1 MPTITASK
9 SMIAWPFDINGQGHQ
24 PLAADTAPPGGRA
37 GSEGIPLR
45 HLIFVLLMFCAA
57 CGAQAAESPITIN
70 DLTARADAG
79 DRTAMRALAEAYY
92 AGQDGAEQD
101 FVKAADWY
109 RRLAK
114 TGDPRAQT
122 SLGLMYARGYGVAKN
137 LAEAHR
143 WWNFAAAQNDPGA
156 QYNLGLTY
164 VQGEGVEADP
174 ARAARWFREAA
185 RRGHVQAQYNLA
197 LLLHAGKGITRNPQ
211 EAYFWVRVAAL
222 QGDEYAERNLAALA
236 AGLSGAQKQEAES
249 RAAEWVKQFRKQLPQ

>member
-1 MPTITASK
+1 MPTTTVSK
-9 SMIAWPFDINGQGHQ
+9 SM
-24 PLAADTAPPGGRA
+24 
-37 GSEGIPLR
+37 SVSPLR
-45 HLIFVLLMFCAA
+45 LIALLMFCAA
-57 CGAQAAESPITIN
+57 CSAIAAEPQITITE
-70 DLTARADAG
+70 LTLRADAG

-101 FVKAADWY
+101 FTKAADWY

-137 LAEAHR
+137 LSEAHR

-164 VQGEGVEADP
+164 IQGQGVATDY

-185 RRGHVQAQYNLA
+185 RRGHVQAQYNLG
-197 LLLHAGKGITRNPQ
+197 LLLHEGKGVERNPE
-211 EAYFWVRVAAL
+211 EAYFWVKVAAL
-222 QGDEYAERNLAALA
+222 QGDEYAERNLAAMDT
-236 AGLSGAQKQEAES
+236 GLSGAQKQEADN
-249 RAAEWVKQFRKQLPQ
+249 RAAEWMKQWRKQSPQ

>member
-1 MPTITASK
+1 MPTTTVSK
-9 SMIAWPFDINGQGHQ
+9 SM
-24 PLAADTAPPGGRA
+24 
-37 GSEGIPLR
+37 SVSPLR
-45 HLIFVLLMFCAA
+45 LIALLMFCAA
-57 CGAQAAESPITIN
+57 CGAIAAEPQITITE
-70 DLTARADAG
+70 LTLRADAG

-101 FVKAADWY
+101 FTKAADWY

-164 VQGEGVEADP
+164 IQGQGVATDY

-185 RRGHVQAQYNLA
+185 RRGHVQAQYNLG
-197 LLLHAGKGITRNPQ
+197 LLLHEGKGVERNPE
-211 EAYFWVRVAAL
+211 EAYFWVKVAAL
-222 QGDEYAERNLAALA
+222 QGDEYAERNLAAMDT
-236 AGLSGAQKQEAES
+236 GLSGAQKQEADN
-249 RAAEWVKQFRKQLPQ
+249 RAAEWMKQWRKQSPQ